1 MKSEDK
7 SLKFN
12 PPRKMALMI
21 VSIIV
26 LFGGAILLYSSVIST
41 IKAAKQNALQ
51 QGKDTKYDL
60 IWTQLELSLEES
72 YASANVVAQ
81 RIELGIKTEFDLDEL
96 KDALDRKDETATRN
110 LTTLLAKNI
119 ENVTLNNIHNHRNSI
134 MVMNGDG
141 TILEDYTVDLS
152 AKVPAGEKIDKYLET
167 AYNKDLLSTAIRR
180 LKVHSNYIIA
190 TENIDYIGNENHI
203 KLSEVNYDTLR
214 EVYYSEGLAGL
225 QNYEFMTPV
234 YITDT
239 GDIFGTKDIV
249 SGVPQ
254 ENHKFI
260 VIQTFNLYDQIMRN
274 NYNYVDNDYEI
285 PINTRYDEIINM
297 MYIFG
302 IVLIIAVASCI
313 LYMMSVYNF
322 ITDRYEIEH
331 DSMTT

>member
-7 SLKFN
+7 SLKSN

-41 IKAAKQNALQ
+41 IKTAKQNALQ

-72 YASANVVAQ
+72 YASANVAAQ
-81 RIELGIKTEFDLDEL
+81 RIESDIKTEFDLDEL
-96 KDALDRKDETATRN
+96 KDALDRKDEIATRN

-119 ENVTLNNIHNHRNSI
+119 ENVTLNNIHNHRNSVMI
-134 MVMNGDG
+134 MSGDG

-152 AKVPAGEKIDKYLET
+152 SKVPAGEKIDKYLET

-190 TENIDYIGNENHI
+190 TENIDYTGNENHI

-274 NYNYVDNDYEI
+274 NYDYVDDDYET
-285 PINTRYDEIINM
+285 PINTRYDEIINT

-302 IVLIIAVASCI
+302 IILIIAVASCI